1 MNKDKSKIGRKEERE
16 RESRERENL
25 ERVRETEHLVQYY
38 LWGKAI
44 KIVPNFPSD
53 AFSVHALCDLL
64 MLSCSSNFHP
74 GQLLLVFKSLA
85 SFPSR
90 NTNLLINSISSDSL
104 FLRRR
109 DCQQKQNLLDT
120 NTLLDLQ

>member
-1 MNKDKSKIGRKEERE
+1 MNKDKSKIGRKEESERTLRE
-16 RESRERENL
+16 RE
-25 ERVRETEHLVQYY
+25 TEYLVQYC

-44 KIVPNFPSD
+44 KMVPNFPSD

-104 FLRRR
+104 FLSRR

-120 NTLLDLQ
+120 NTILDLQ